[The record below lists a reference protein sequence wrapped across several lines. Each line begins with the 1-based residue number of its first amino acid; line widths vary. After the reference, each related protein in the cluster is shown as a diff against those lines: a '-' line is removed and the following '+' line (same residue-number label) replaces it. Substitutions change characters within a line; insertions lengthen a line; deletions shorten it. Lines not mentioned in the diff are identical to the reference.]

1 MLELKKINRIRLSRK
16 VDFKKIKKK
25 IKSKTGGSKK
35 RSKKWPQKRSKK
47 RSIPKSADQKK
58 DQKKDQKDQK
68 KDQKIRKKIKKIK
81 KRSKRSKKRSIPKSA
96 DQKKDQKD
104 QKKDQLQKREFQ
116 KDQLVWSFGK
126 RTYSKRSTSLIFRGT
141 SLLQKIN
148 WLDLLVCPCRHHVQ
162 HPRLP
167 GPPPEPCTATFPST
181 GTQVSLSQLNH
192 AGICQAASS
201 QEEFD

>member
-35 RSKKWPQKRSKK
+35 RSKKWSP
-47 RSIPKSADQKK
+47 
-58 DQKKDQKDQK
+58 
-68 KDQKIRKKIKKIK
+68 
-81 KRSKRSKKRSIPKSA
+81 KRSKKRSIPKSA

-181 GTQVSLSQLNH
+181 GTQVSVSQLNH
-192 AGICQAASS
+192 AGMCQAASS